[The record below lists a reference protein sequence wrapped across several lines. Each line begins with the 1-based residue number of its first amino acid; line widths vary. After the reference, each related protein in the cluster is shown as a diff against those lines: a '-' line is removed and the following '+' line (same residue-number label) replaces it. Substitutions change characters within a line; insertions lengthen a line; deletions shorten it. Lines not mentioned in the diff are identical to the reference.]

1 MERKHPRK
9 KYLSSEPLQV
19 KYLTLLVVSML
30 VPVIFV
36 GGCLYF
42 LIFNI
47 MAEQVAIPEYVAH
60 NVVPV
65 IHKINLILL
74 IGFPPLVLLLLL
86 WGVVLSHRF
95 AGPMSRLKNE
105 IEAISRS
112 GDYTKRLKLRR
123 SDELRPL
130 ADVINRLLDKIS
142 GVKR

>member
-1 MERKHPRK
+1 
-9 KYLSSEPLQV
+9 
-19 KYLTLLVVSML
+19 ML